1 MRPKPDEKRAP
12 WRQLTSAHFVVWTDA
27 SPARAQV
34 LMRTI
39 ENLRQIVLG
48 VSFFKTEAPGKSFV
62 IAFNDMDEIR
72 EYLPVQFVARAWSS
86 QNLLRQPVI
95 VLAASS
101 LDDDRR
107 IVTHELTHVISFN
120 AIEAQPSWFAE
131 GLAGYFETVRLD
143 EEHATVEL
151 GAPLDTRM
159 AQLHHIGLMP
169 MAALFA
175 CDQPACMDDR
185 FYASAWAL
193 MTFLVNEHPAELM
206 KYMERLTQTPKAE
219 QAQLWAAVFPSLP
232 ASKLDHD
239 LASWLRYGRH
249 TVMKYKITLRTWDVT
264 EAPVSEADV
273 LAAKGVLRYFDASAG
288 PVSKETQQALAL
300 DPTNVI
306 ANMIMALANK
316 SVSTETAH
324 LVTAAHAD
332 DWRAWWLAWRA
343 ATTGGESREAR
354 DKTCGL
360 LAQSSISGAIPE
372 CAAAPAEQAGP
383 DLRFEVFKAATPQ
396 VNECLKKSK
405 HLDPSFAI
413 DIEIADT
420 GAVTSARASLGSPE
434 SNACVEAVMKSL
446 AFPPHHAGPYHLG
459 TSRRP

>member
-219 QAQLWAAVFPSLP
+219 QAQL
-232 ASKLDHD
+232 
-239 LASWLRYGRH
+239 
-249 TVMKYKITLRTWDVT
+249 
-264 EAPVSEADV
+264 
-273 LAAKGVLRYFDASAG
+273 
-288 PVSKETQQALAL
+288 
-300 DPTNVI
+300 
-306 ANMIMALANK
+306 
-316 SVSTETAH
+316 
-324 LVTAAHAD
+324 
-332 DWRAWWLAWRA
+332 
-343 ATTGGESREAR
+343 
-354 DKTCGL
+354 
-360 LAQSSISGAIPE
+360 
-372 CAAAPAEQAGP
+372 
-383 DLRFEVFKAATPQ
+383 
-396 VNECLKKSK
+396 
-405 HLDPSFAI
+405 
-413 DIEIADT
+413 
-420 GAVTSARASLGSPE
+420 
-434 SNACVEAVMKSL
+434 
-446 AFPPHHAGPYHLG
+446 
-459 TSRRP
+459 